1 MSLVTK
7 AVLHR
12 RANQPSALIR
22 VQVQALHPLEGTE
35 HQGQQQLCVPFVF
48 IEGESYRKRQ
58 KPAVGQPQ
66 GARVGPERPRA
77 GARRPK

>member
-35 HQGQQQLCVPFVF
+35 HQGQQQLCVPFVVT
-48 IEGESYRKRQ
+48 EGESVRL
-58 KPAVGQPQ
+58 AD
-66 GARVGPERPRA
+66 ALA
-77 GARRPK
+77 GKGVVPLA